1 MSPQQPRIVTYLFKS
16 SFYEIKNWTLDF
28 DATTSFNTEYNDCFC
43 LVHMHKGKL
52 SKKNYEL
59 TSGNITIERPNFE
72 YQLLPSQG
80 SCTIINFIDDF
91 YQQLQEEFQL
101 DHVFRKQGRD
111 KLSAQA
117 MANAETEYVLSTLL
131 NTIRRSDSSL
141 TDSLVLDSIFELLK
155 LFNSAPHTFP
165 NRSLRKHHHEA
176 IENAK
181 EYLQNNF
188 YKPIT
193 LTELSRQCG
202 ISLFYLSRLFKQ
214 YTGYSPYHYLST
226 VRLKHSEMLL
236 RNTSSSITDIAYS
249 SGFTSPEYFSTL
261 FKQKYSQTPTKYRT
275 DKTRNPDWLTDN
287 HS

>member
-1 MSPQQPRIVTYLFKS
+1 MERSDMSPQQPRIVTYLFKS

-91 YQQLQEEFQL
+91 YQQLQEEFRI
-101 DHVFRKQGRD
+101 DHIFRKQGRD

-131 NTIRRSDSSL
+131 NTTRRSDSSL
-141 TDSLVLDSIFELLK
+141 TDSLVLDSISELLK
-155 LFNSAPHTFP
+155 LFDSRPQHTFP
-165 NRSLRKHHHEA
+165 CRSLRRHHQEA

-193 LTELSRQCG
+193 LTELSRHCG

-214 YTGYSPYHYLST
+214 YTGYSPYAYLSS
-226 VRLKHSEMLL
+226 VRLKHGETLL
-236 RNTSSSITDIAYS
+236 RETNRSIMDVTYA

-261 FKQKYSQTPTKYRT
+261 FKQKYHRTPTSYRIK
-275 DKTRNPDWLTDN
+275 DHPRRLD
-287 HS
+287 